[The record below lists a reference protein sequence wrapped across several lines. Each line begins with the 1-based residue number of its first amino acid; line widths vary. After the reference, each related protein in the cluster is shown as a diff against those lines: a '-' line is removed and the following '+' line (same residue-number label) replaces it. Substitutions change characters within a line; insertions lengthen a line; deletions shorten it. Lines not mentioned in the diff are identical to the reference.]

1 MGRGMDSLFS
11 SKRLENKSWRDVAA
25 IWIKL
30 SCTFNRKISMNRLES
45 VEYRI

>member
-11 SKRLENKSWRDVAA
+11 SKRLENSWRDVA
-25 IWIKL
+25 IRIKL

>member
-11 SKRLENKSWRDVAA
+11 SKRLENSWRDVAV
-25 IWIKL
+25 IRIKL

-45 VEYRI
+45 VEYKI